1 MHRKWG
7 VLLART
13 YDVKLA
19 QVAQERELHLKV
31 FYAAPDYE
39 QIRVSSVDL
48 NRPGIQLMGY
58 LKHFDASRLQV
69 IGKSETTM
77 IGELDRAR
85 RLAGFAAIMSQHV
98 PAVIVA
104 HGEQPL
110 PECQEMAERYGVSIL
125 TTDMDTS
132 EFSARL
138 SYSLR
143 YHLAPRET
151 IHGVLM
157 EVYGEGMLIIGDSG
171 VGKSETAL
179 GLLKQGHRLI
189 ADDAVEILRTSR
201 DKLEGR
207 APELIKYFME
217 LRGIGVVN
225 VPSLFGIGAVKMS
238 CPIDMVVEMELWD
251 SNKHYDRLG
260 LDTKTTEY
268 LGVSIPLVTIPVRPG
283 RNLAVILEIA
293 AMTNRQKK
301 TGYNAAED
309 LVRLVDANID
319 AGGIY

>member
-1 MHRKWG
+1 MEKKYF
-7 VLLART
+7 VYL
-13 YDVKLA
+13 KELA
-19 QVAQERELHLKV
+19 QEHNLKV
-31 FYAAPDYE
+31 VYAAPDYDTVR
-39 QIRVSSVDL
+39 IGSVDI

-58 LKHFDASRLQV
+58 LEHFDDTRIQV
-69 IGKSETTM
+69 IGRSENAM
-77 IGELDRAR
+77 MEEQDHQQRV
-85 RLAGFAAIMSQHV
+85 AGFAAIMSRRV

-104 HGEQPL
+104 HEEVVL
-110 PECQEMAERYGVSIL
+110 PECLEMARKYGVSLL

-138 SYSLR
+138 IHSLR

-189 ADDAVEILRTSR
+189 ADDAVEILRTSSFH
-201 DKLEGR
+201 LEGR
-207 APELIKYFME
+207 SPSIIKHFME
-217 LRGIGVVN
+217 LRGIGVIN
-225 VPSLFGIGAVKMS
+225 VPSVFGIGAVKPS
-238 CPIDMVVEMELWD
+238 CQIDLVVQMEIWD
-251 SNKHYDRLG
+251 ETKHYDRLG
-260 LDTKTTEY
+260 LDTRTTEY
-268 LGVSIPLVTIPVRPG
+268 LGVDVPLVTIPVRPG

-309 LVRLVDANID
+309 LARRVDESVDA
-319 AGGIY
+319 GIMF

>member
-1 MHRKWG
+1 MSKRYT
-7 VLLART
+7 VALSELAKEH
-13 YDVKLA
+13 DLA
-19 QVAQERELHLKV
+19 VV
-31 FYAAPDYE
+31 YAAPDFGA
-39 QIRVSSVDL
+39 IRIGSVDI

-58 LKHFDASRLQV
+58 LEHFDASRIQV
-69 IGKSETTM
+69 IGRSETAM
-77 IGELDRAR
+77 MEELDREK
-85 RLAGFAAIMSQHV
+85 RLAGFQAVMATRV

-104 HGEQPL
+104 HAEPVL
-110 PECQEMAERYGVSIL
+110 PECLEMAQKYGVSLL
-125 TTDMDTS
+125 TTSMDTS

-138 SYSLR
+138 IYSLR

-189 ADDAVEILRTSR
+189 ADDAVELLRTSNFH
-201 DKLEGR
+201 LEGR
-207 APELIKYFME
+207 SPSLIRHFME
-217 LRGIGVVN
+217 LRGIGVIN
-225 VPSLFGIGAVKMS
+225 VPSVFGVGAVKPS
-238 CPIDMVVEMELWD
+238 CQIDLVVEMELWD
-251 SNKHYDRLG
+251 DSKHYDRLG

-283 RNLAVILEIA
+283 RNLAVILELA
-293 AMTNRQKK
+293 ALTNRQKK

-309 LVRLVDANID
+309 LVRQVDESVD
-319 AGGIY
+319 KGLDF

>member
-1 MHRKWG
+1 MM
-7 VLLART
+7 
-13 YDVKLA
+13 
-19 QVAQERELHLKV
+19 E
-31 FYAAPDYE
+31 E
-39 QIRVSSVDL
+39 QDHQQRV
-48 NRPGIQLMGY
+48 
-58 LKHFDASRLQV
+58 
-69 IGKSETTM
+69 
-77 IGELDRAR
+77 
-85 RLAGFAAIMSQHV
+85 AGFAAIMSRRV

-104 HGEQPL
+104 HDEVVL
-110 PECQEMAERYGVSIL
+110 PECLEMAQKYGVSLL

-138 SYSLR
+138 IHSLR

-189 ADDAVEILRTSR
+189 ADDAVEILRTSSFH
-201 DKLEGR
+201 LEGR
-207 APELIKYFME
+207 SPSIIKHFME
-217 LRGIGVVN
+217 LRGIGVIN
-225 VPSLFGIGAVKMS
+225 VPSVFGIGAVKPS
-238 CPIDMVVEMELWD
+238 CQIDLVVQMEIWD
-251 SNKHYDRLG
+251 ETKHYDRLG
-260 LDTKTTEY
+260 LDTRTTEY
-268 LGVSIPLVTIPVRPG
+268 LGVDVPLVTIPVRPG

-309 LVRLVDANID
+309 LARRVDESVDA
-319 AGGIY
+319 GLLF

>member
-1 MHRKWG
+1 MEKKYF
-7 VLLART
+7 VDL
-13 YDVKLA
+13 KELA
-19 QVAQERELHLKV
+19 QEHNLKV
-31 FYAAPDYE
+31 VYAAPDYDTVR
-39 QIRVSSVDL
+39 IGSVDL

-58 LKHFDASRLQV
+58 LEHFDDTRIQV
-69 IGKSETTM
+69 IGRSENAM
-77 IGELDRAR
+77 MEEQDHQQRV
-85 RLAGFAAIMSQHV
+85 AGFAAIMSRRV

-104 HGEQPL
+104 HDEVVL
-110 PECQEMAERYGVSIL
+110 PECLEMAQKFGVSLL

-138 SYSLR
+138 IHSLR

-189 ADDAVEILRTSR
+189 ADDAVEILRTSSFH
-201 DKLEGR
+201 LEGR
-207 APELIKYFME
+207 SPSIIKHFME
-217 LRGIGVVN
+217 LRGIGVIN
-225 VPSLFGIGAVKMS
+225 VPSVFGIGAVKPS
-238 CPIDMVVEMELWD
+238 CQIDLVVQMELWD
-251 SNKHYDRLG
+251 ESKHYDRLG
-260 LDTKTTEY
+260 LDTRTTEY
-268 LGVSIPLVTIPVRPG
+268 LGVDVPLVTIPVRPG

-309 LVRLVDANID
+309 LARRVDESVDA
-319 AGGIY
+319 GLLF

>member
-1 MHRKWG
+1 MEKKYF
-7 VLLART
+7 VDL
-13 YDVKLA
+13 KELA
-19 QVAQERELHLKV
+19 QEHNLKV
-31 FYAAPDYE
+31 VYAAPDYDTVR
-39 QIRVSSVDL
+39 IGSVDL

-58 LKHFDASRLQV
+58 LEHFDDTRIQV
-69 IGKSETTM
+69 IGRSENAM
-77 IGELDRAR
+77 MEEQDHQQRV
-85 RLAGFAAIMSQHV
+85 AGFAAIMSRRV

-104 HGEQPL
+104 HEEVVL
-110 PECQEMAERYGVSIL
+110 PECLEMAQKYGVSLL

-138 SYSLR
+138 IHSLR

-189 ADDAVEILRTSR
+189 ADDAVEILRTSSFH
-201 DKLEGR
+201 LEGR
-207 APELIKYFME
+207 SPSIIKHFME
-217 LRGIGVVN
+217 LRGIGVIN
-225 VPSLFGIGAVKMS
+225 VPSVFGIGAVKPS
-238 CPIDMVVEMELWD
+238 CQIDLVVQMELWD
-251 SNKHYDRLG
+251 ETKHYDRLG
-260 LDTKTTEY
+260 LDTRTTEY
-268 LGVSIPLVTIPVRPG
+268 LGVDVPLVTIPVRPG

-309 LVRLVDANID
+309 LARRVDESVDA
-319 AGGIY
+319 GLLF

>member
-1 MHRKWG
+1 MEKKYF
-7 VLLART
+7 VDL
-13 YDVKLA
+13 KELA
-19 QVAQERELHLKV
+19 QEHNLKV
-31 FYAAPDYE
+31 VYAAPDYDTVR
-39 QIRVSSVDL
+39 IGSVDL

-58 LKHFDASRLQV
+58 LEHFDDTRIQV
-69 IGKSETTM
+69 IGRSENAM
-77 IGELDRAR
+77 MEEQDHQQRV
-85 RLAGFAAIMSQHV
+85 AGFAAIMSRRV

-104 HGEQPL
+104 HDEVVL
-110 PECQEMAERYGVSIL
+110 PECLEMAQKFGVSLL

-138 SYSLR
+138 IHSLR

-189 ADDAVEILRTSR
+189 ADDAVEILRTSSFH
-201 DKLEGR
+201 LEGR
-207 APELIKYFME
+207 SPSIIKHFME
-217 LRGIGVVN
+217 LRGIGVIN
-225 VPSLFGIGAVKMS
+225 VPSVFGIGAVKPS
-238 CPIDMVVEMELWD
+238 CQIDLVVQMELWD
-251 SNKHYDRLG
+251 ETKHYDRLG
-260 LDTKTTEY
+260 LDTRTTEY
-268 LGVSIPLVTIPVRPG
+268 LGVDVPLVTIPVRPG

-309 LVRLVDANID
+309 LARRVDESVDA
-319 AGGIY
+319 GLLF

>member
-1 MHRKWG
+1 MEKKYF
-7 VLLART
+7 VDL
-13 YDVKLA
+13 KELA
-19 QVAQERELHLKV
+19 QEHDLKV
-31 FYAAPDYE
+31 VYAAPDYDTMR
-39 QIRVSSVDL
+39 IGSVDL

-58 LKHFDASRLQV
+58 LEHFDDTRIQV
-69 IGKSETTM
+69 IGRSENAM
-77 IGELDRAR
+77 MEEQDHQQRV
-85 RLAGFAAIMSQHV
+85 AGFAAIMSRRP

-104 HGEQPL
+104 HDEVVL
-110 PECQEMAERYGVSIL
+110 PECLEMAQNFGVSL
-125 TTDMDTS
+125 LATPMDTS

-138 SYSLR
+138 IHSLR

-189 ADDAVEILRTSR
+189 ADDAVEILRTSSFH
-201 DKLEGR
+201 LEGR
-207 APELIKYFME
+207 SPSIIKHFME
-217 LRGIGVVN
+217 LRGIGVIN
-225 VPSLFGIGAVKMS
+225 VPSVFGIGAVKPS
-238 CPIDMVVEMELWD
+238 CQIDLVVQMEIWD
-251 SNKHYDRLG
+251 ETKHYDRLG
-260 LDTKTTEY
+260 LDTRTTEY
-268 LGVSIPLVTIPVRPG
+268 LGVDVPLVTIPVRPG

-309 LVRLVDANID
+309 LARRVDESVDA
-319 AGGIY
+319 GIMF

>member
-1 MHRKWG
+1 MEKKYF
-7 VLLART
+7 VDLKELAREH
-13 YDVKLA
+13 D
-19 QVAQERELHLKV
+19 LKV
-31 FYAAPDYE
+31 VYAAPDYDTMR
-39 QIRVSSVDL
+39 IGSVDL

-58 LKHFDASRLQV
+58 LEHFDDTRIQV
-69 IGKSETTM
+69 IGRSENAM
-77 IGELDRAR
+77 MEEQDHQQRV
-85 RLAGFAAIMSQHV
+85 AGFAAIMSRRV

-104 HGEQPL
+104 HDEVVL
-110 PECQEMAERYGVSIL
+110 PECLEMAQKFGVSLL

-138 SYSLR
+138 IHSLR

-189 ADDAVEILRTSR
+189 ADDAVEILRTSSFH
-201 DKLEGR
+201 LEGR
-207 APELIKYFME
+207 SPSIIKHFME
-217 LRGIGVVN
+217 LRGIGVIN
-225 VPSLFGIGAVKMS
+225 VPSVFGIGAVKPS
-238 CPIDMVVEMELWD
+238 CQIDLVVQMEIWD
-251 SNKHYDRLG
+251 ETKHYDRLG
-260 LDTKTTEY
+260 LDTRTTEY
-268 LGVSIPLVTIPVRPG
+268 LGVDVPLVTIPVRPG

-309 LVRLVDANID
+309 LARRVDESVDA
-319 AGGIY
+319 GIMF